1 MDENGKSELSRIAA
15 EMGRCGGRVRSA
27 RKAAAVREN
36 GKKGGRPALPTV
48 SARASKLLHGLASNL
63 LEGSAAFRGR
73 AGERLSIASKI
84 VKEKGYGELERA
96 LARECAFWGEDA
108 VPVCSALKDAC
119 VRSHPFAVF
128 KVVKSEWERSF
139 GDECG
144 RDALAR
150 ERMDSPLGLV

>member
-1 MDENGKSELSRIAA
+1 MNANGKSELSQIAA

-36 GKKGGRPALPTV
+36 GKKGGRPALPSV
-48 SARASKLLHGLASNL
+48 SVRASNL
-63 LEGSAAFRGR
+63 LHNLANNLMDGSAAYRGR
-73 AGERLSIASKI
+73 VGDRLFIEAKI
-84 VKEKGYGELERA
+84 VKEKGYGDFERA

-139 GDECG
+139 GEKCG
-144 RDALAR
+144 RDAQAR
-150 ERMDSPLGLV
+150 ERMDSPPGLV

>member
-1 MDENGKSELSRIAA
+1 MNENGKSEVSRMAV
-15 EMGRCGGRVRSA
+15 EMGRRGGCARSA

-48 SARASKLLHGLASNL
+48 SVRVSKLLHILASHL

-73 AGERLSIASKI
+73 AGDRLFIEAKI
-84 VKEKGYGELERA
+84 VKEKGYGDLERA
-96 LARECAFWGEDA
+96 LARECALLGEDA
-108 VPVCSALKDAC
+108 APLCSALKDAC

-128 KVVKSEWERSF
+128 KVVKSEWKRSL

-144 RDALAR
+144 RDAQER
-150 ERMDSPLGLV
+150 ERMDSPSGLV